1 MNAPSPSFRAEL
13 ERVEEII
20 PTILDHL
27 KSETYSRGQCE
38 KALRY
43 QIGIL
48 QEQGPTPAFG
58 WQAQNV
64 DYAKEVASLARR
76 LQQKLEGA
84 PEGTGRSLFLFALY
98 HRKSIQPQDVDYNAV
113 ELYRTAFISRLKEM
127 QAGSAIIREQR
138 PGDYHTTDTTKHLC
152 AGAAFSLMAG
162 LRVKQRL
169 TNNGN
174 GPFRIITN
182 SLYEI
187 IAPSAVAEWRERHPE
202 VPNLRQQC
210 QDVLQSWRRRPKA
223 DLDRECEGL
232 RLLWNLQE

>member
-1 MNAPSPSFRAEL
+1 MRPPSHSDP
-13 ERVEEII
+13 EEII

-27 KSETYSRGQCE
+27 ESEAYSKCQCE

-48 QEQGPTPAFG
+48 QEQGPNPAFG

-64 DYAKEVASLARR
+64 EYAGEVASLARQ

-84 PEGTGRSLFLFALY
+84 PEGTARSLFLFALY
-98 HRKSIQPQDVDYNAV
+98 HRQPMRPQDVDYEAV
-113 ELYRTAFISRLKEM
+113 ELYRAAFVSKLKEM
-127 QAGSAIIREQR
+127 QAGCAIIREHK
-138 PGDYHTTDTTKHLC
+138 PGDYHTTDTTKRLC
-152 AGAAFSLMAG
+152 AGASFSLMVA
-162 LRVKQRL
+162 LKVKQRP

-187 IAPSAVAEWRERHPE
+187 IAQQGEQQREASD
-202 VPNLRQQC
+202 LRQQC
-210 QDVLQSWRRRPKA
+210 QDVLHSWRRRPK
-223 DLDRECEGL
+223 DHLEQECEGL